1 MQAELAR
8 GQVQRVTVARVAG
21 RDVALLDVRIPGE
34 TLHIV
39 CAGGLGVG
47 VLDALR
53 RQQLR
58 TMMRGLL
65 SPAQARWRARIEGA
79 HVTHLGARMVE
90 LGVEGSSWRALSERD
105 GALSLAE
112 GPAPGAGGD
121 DPPSAEVLEER
132 GARIVEEL
140 LRTGTG
146 ARAEA
151 LKRALTKTIARI
163 DRRMVAVQG
172 DLAQAEGADAMGQ
185 RARLFV
191 ADGARAPRGATELVA
206 VDWSSGVAEHVHMT
220 LDPARPA
227 QEQIDAVFRRA
238 RRLREGAKIAQARLE
253 EARSARDS
261 LARIAAALGAPD
273 ADLDVLEGQARAA
286 APRDFKLAPAGG
298 SGAGPVSVPRP
309 RDVRSPYRT
318 FSAAGGAHI
327 LVGRGAADNDALTLH
342 VARPH
347 DLWLHAKGHTGA
359 HVVVRLDKGASCPA
373 EVLVDAAHLAA
384 HFSDA
389 RDERL
394 VEVQYAPRR
403 YVRKPK
409 GSAPGQVLVD
419 REKVMVLRREEA
431 VLRRLLSTEAAL

>member
-34 TLHIV
+34 TVHIV

-58 TMMRGLL
+58 TMMRGSL

-79 HVTHLGARMVE
+79 YVTRLGARVIE
-90 LGVEGSSWRALSERD
+90 LAAEGCSWRALSEH
-105 GALSLAE
+105 GGGLSLAE
-112 GPAPGAGGD
+112 GPAAGD
-121 DPPSAEVLEER
+121 DDTPPAAPEER
-132 GARIVEEL
+132 GSRIVEEL
-140 LRTGTG
+140 LRSGTG

-151 LKRALTKTIARI
+151 LKRALAKTIARI
-163 DRRMVAVQG
+163 DRRMAAVRG

-191 ADGARAPRGATELVA
+191 VEGARAPRGAAELVA

-227 QEQIDAVFRRA
+227 QEQINAVFRRA
-238 RRLREGAKIAQARLE
+238 RRLREGAAIARARLE
-253 EARSARDS
+253 DARVARES
-261 LARIAAALGAPD
+261 LARIAVALGAPE
-273 ADLDVLEGQARAA
+273 ADLDLLERQARAG

-298 SGAGPVSVPRP
+298 SGMGSVPTLRP
-309 RDVRSPYRT
+309 VEVRSPYRA
-318 FSAAGGAHI
+318 FSAAAGAQI
-327 LVGRGAADNDALTLH
+327 LVGRGATDNDALTLRI
-342 VARPH
+342 ARPH
-347 DLWLHAKGHTGA
+347 DLWLHAKGHAGA
-359 HVVVRLDKGASCPA
+359 HVVVRLEKGASCPA
-373 EVLVDAAHLAA
+373 DVLVDAAHLAA

-394 VEVQYAPRR
+394 VEVQYTPRR
-403 YVRKPK
+403 HVRKPK

-419 REKVMVLRREEA
+419 REKVIVLRKEDA
-431 VLRRLLSTEAAL
+431 VLHRLLASESPL